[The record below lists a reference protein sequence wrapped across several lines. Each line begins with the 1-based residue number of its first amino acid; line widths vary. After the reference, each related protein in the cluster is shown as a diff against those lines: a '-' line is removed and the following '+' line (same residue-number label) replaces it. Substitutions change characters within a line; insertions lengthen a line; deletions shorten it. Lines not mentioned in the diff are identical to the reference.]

1 MTSKKPELLEMRYK
15 EAEEHLAE
23 EMGPV
28 GCGGEAGSHQLEKR
42 EQIISSK
49 EQEEQR
55 KGGLKILACLKKGEN
70 LFVPEEWWEAKL
82 KQRSTCSCWRV
93 WVPFCWKWG
102 FSGAFKKGRGMTQL
116 ELFYLLSY

>member
-1 MTSKKPELLEMRYK
+1 MYAKHQELMGAKTVTSKKPELLEMRYK
-15 EAEEHLAE
+15 EVGEHLAE
-23 EMGPV
+23 ETGPI

-55 KGGLKILACLKKGEN
+55 KGGLKILACLRKGEN

-82 KQRSTCSCWRV
+82 KQRTTHSL
-93 WVPFCWKWG
+93 
-102 FSGAFKKGRGMTQL
+102 L
-116 ELFYLLSY
+116 ESLGSILLEMGIQWSF